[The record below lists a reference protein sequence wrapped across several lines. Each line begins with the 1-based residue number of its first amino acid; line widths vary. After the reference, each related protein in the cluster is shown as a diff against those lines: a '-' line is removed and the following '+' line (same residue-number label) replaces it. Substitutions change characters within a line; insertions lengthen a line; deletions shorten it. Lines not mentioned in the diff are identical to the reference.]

1 MNETYLKRKLF
12 KLLSNRQNIYV
23 RKLSDKFSA
32 GILDCFICYQ
42 GRAIWCELKVLPNTL
57 TPLQTNE
64 IEKIRAAG
72 GNAVV
77 IASNKTA
84 TKFYLGE
91 REYERLDVLVSE
103 LLNEV

>member
-1 MNETYLKRKLF
+1 MNESDLKRKLF
-12 KLLSNRQNIYV
+12 KLLNTRKDIYV
-23 RKLSDKFSA
+23 RKLSDKYHA

-42 GRAIWCELKVLPNTL
+42 GRAIWCELKVLPNKL
-57 TPLQTNE
+57 TPLQADE
-64 IEKIRAAG
+64 IKKIRAAG